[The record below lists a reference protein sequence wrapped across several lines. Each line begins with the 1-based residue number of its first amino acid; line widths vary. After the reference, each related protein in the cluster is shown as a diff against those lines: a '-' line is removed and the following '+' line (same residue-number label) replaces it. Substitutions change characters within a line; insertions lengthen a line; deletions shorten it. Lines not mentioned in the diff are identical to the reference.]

1 MEKKE
6 IVVSTLVN
14 CLKPIKLL
22 YEINNIQVKWRKIT
36 IGLPKE
42 RKYAEDIAYP
52 STILRFIKI
61 VPA

>member
-22 YEINNIQVKWRKIT
+22 YEINNIQVKWKKIT

-42 RKYAEDIAYP
+42 RKYAEDRAYP
-52 STILRFIKI
+52 FTILRFIKI

>member
-42 RKYAEDIAYP
+42 RKYAEDRAYP
-52 STILRFIKI
+52 CTILRFIKI